1 MALILGSK
9 RIESKRG
16 SDQML
21 LKIYTAFH
29 VVISLL
35 GIATGFVVMAGM
47 ITADPLDRWT
57 ECFLITTIATSVTG
71 FFFPVKR
78 LMPAHV
84 VGVIS
89 LVILA
94 LAVYARY
101 PAHLAGSWRW
111 IYVATAVG
119 AQYLNVFVL
128 VVQMFQKIPVL
139 NRLAPT
145 QKEPPFQIAQGA
157 VLVVFVAWGILTGVR
172 FHV

>member
-1 MALILGSK
+1 MF
-9 RIESKRG
+9 
-16 SDQML
+16 
-21 LKIYTAFH
+21 LKLYTACH

-35 GIATGFVVMAGM
+35 GILAGFVVMAGM
-47 ITADPLDRWT
+47 IMANPLDHWT
-57 ECFLITTIATSVTG
+57 AFFLITTIATSVTG
-71 FFFPVKR
+71 FFFPVER

-84 VGVIS
+84 VGVLS

-111 IYVATAVG
+111 IYVAAAVA

-128 VVQMFQKIPVL
+128 VVQMFQKIPSL
-139 NRLAPT
+139 KLLAPT
-145 QKEPPFQIAQGA
+145 QKERPFQLAQGA
-157 VLVVFVAWGILTGVR
+157 VLVVSVAWGVLAGLR

>member
-1 MALILGSK
+1 
-9 RIESKRG
+9 
-16 SDQML
+16 
-21 LKIYTAFH
+21 
-29 VVISLL
+29 
-35 GIATGFVVMAGM
+35 MAGM
-47 ITADPLDRWT
+47 ITASPLDGWT
-57 ECFLITTIATSVTG
+57 SFFLITTVATSVTG
-71 FFFPVKR
+71 FFFPAKHVT
-78 LMPAHV
+78 PAHV

-111 IYVATAVG
+111 IYVATAVA

-128 VVQMFQKIPVL
+128 IVQMFQKIPSL

-145 QKEPPFQIAQGA
+145 QKEPPFQLAQGA
-157 VLVVFVAWGILTGVR
+157 VLVAFVAWGIFAGLR

>member
-1 MALILGSK
+1 MILK
-9 RIESKRG
+9 
-16 SDQML
+16 L
-21 LKIYTAFH
+21 YTAFH

-35 GIATGFVVMAGM
+35 GILTGFVVMVGM
-47 ITADPLDRWT
+47 IAANPLNGWT
-57 ECFLITTIATSVTG
+57 EFFLIMTIATSVTG
-71 FFFPVKR
+71 FFFPAKHVT
-78 LMPAHV
+78 PAHV

-111 IYVATAVG
+111 IYVATAVA

-128 VVQMFQKIPVL
+128 IVQMFQKIPSL

-145 QKEPPFQIAQGA
+145 QKEPPFQLAQGA
-157 VLVVFVAWGILTGVR
+157 VLVAFVAWGIFAGLR

>member
-1 MALILGSK
+1 MI
-9 RIESKRG
+9 
-16 SDQML
+16 

-35 GIATGFVVMAGM
+35 GILAGFVVMAGM
-47 ITADPLDRWT
+47 ITANPLDGWT
-57 ECFLITTIATSVTG
+57 AFFLIMTIATSVTG
-71 FFFPVKR
+71 FFFPVR
-78 LMPAHV
+78 GLTPALV

-89 LVILA
+89 LAILT

-111 IYVATAVG
+111 IYVATAVS

-128 VVQMFQKIPVL
+128 VVQMFQKVQSL
-139 NRLAPT
+139 KRLAPT
-145 QKEPPFQIAQGA
+145 QKEPPFQLAQGV
-157 VLVVFVAWGILTGVR
+157 VLVVFVVWGILAGLR

>member
-1 MALILGSK
+1 MI
-9 RIESKRG
+9 
-16 SDQML
+16 

-35 GIATGFVVMAGM
+35 GILAGFVVMAGM
-47 ITADPLDRWT
+47 ITSRPLYGWT
-57 ECFLITTIATSVTG
+57 TFFLITTIATSVTG

-94 LAVYARY
+94 LAVYALY
-101 PAHLAGSWRW
+101 SAHLAGSWRW

-128 VVQMFQKIPVL
+128 VVQMFQKIPSL
-139 NRLAPT
+139 KLLAPT
-145 QKEPPFQIAQGA
+145 QKEPPFQLAQGS
-157 VLVVFVAWGILTGVR
+157 VLVVFVAWGILAGLR

>member
-1 MALILGSK
+1 M
-9 RIESKRG
+9 
-16 SDQML
+16 
-21 LKIYTAFH
+21 
-29 VVISLL
+29 
-35 GIATGFVVMAGM
+35 IAAN
-47 ITADPLDRWT
+47 PLNGWT
-57 ECFLITTIATSVTG
+57 EFFLIMTIATSVTG
-71 FFFPVKR
+71 FFFPAKHVT
-78 LMPAHV
+78 PAHV

-111 IYVATAVG
+111 IYVATAVA

-128 VVQMFQKIPVL
+128 IVQMFQKIPSL

-145 QKEPPFQIAQGA
+145 QKEPPFQLAQGA
-157 VLVVFVAWGILTGVR
+157 VLVAFVAWGIFAGLR